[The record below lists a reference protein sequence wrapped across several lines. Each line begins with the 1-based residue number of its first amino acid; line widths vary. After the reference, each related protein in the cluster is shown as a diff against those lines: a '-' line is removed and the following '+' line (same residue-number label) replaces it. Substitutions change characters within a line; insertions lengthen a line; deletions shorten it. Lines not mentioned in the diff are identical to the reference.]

1 VVEEVSGMAGEF
13 DISENTERLRF
24 DFESYC
30 LNRAVVGLVARR
42 DRVEFYLEGNRMIA
56 FSVHGPDIMIEIAV
70 PDRPLIEPGRV
81 Q

>member
-1 VVEEVSGMAGEF
+1 MAGEF
-13 DISENTERLRF
+13 DISENTKRLKF

-42 DRVEFYLEGNRMIA
+42 DRVEFYLEGNHMIA
-56 FSVHGPDIMIEIAV
+56 FSVHGPDIMISIVV
-70 PDRPLIEPGRV
+70 PDRPLVEPRGI